1 MDKLKLS
8 NKTVTVKIQ
17 PAAIKHLLNMVAEF
31 EARISEDWLQ
41 AQSPEFLEDYVS
53 AVSFL
58 IGAGVKIESPRRVLE
73 YLNRLK

>member
-1 MDKLKLS
+1 M
-8 NKTVTVKIQ
+8 KTVEIQ
-17 PAAIKHLLNMVAEF
+17 PAAVRHLVNMVAEF